1 MLENSNNVFE
11 DHVSQHHSV
20 IRYLEYFLFLK
31 TKSKGSYNG
40 IEYFVNR
47 CIEQKNLNFLPKT
60 SNTCFLVRN
69 DAAKKLDETKVNK
82 EEAILNMVGSFW
94 LTSNFLGSEGV

>member
-1 MLENSNNVFE
+1 MVCKTDRRSLENSNNNFE
-11 DHVSQHHSV
+11 EHVIEHHNV

-47 CIEQKNLNFLPKT
+47 CIEQKNLNFLPNKD
-60 SNTCFLVRN
+60 NTRFV
-69 DAAKKLDETKVNK
+69 
-82 EEAILNMVGSFW
+82 
-94 LTSNFLGSEGV
+94 

>member
-1 MLENSNNVFE
+1 M
-11 DHVSQHHSV
+11 

-60 SNTCFLVRN
+60 SNTCFLVSN
-69 DAAKKLDETKVNK
+69 DAAKKL
-82 EEAILNMVGSFW
+82 EEARGSTEETLLNMVDRFFGPR
-94 LTSNFLGSEGV
+94 